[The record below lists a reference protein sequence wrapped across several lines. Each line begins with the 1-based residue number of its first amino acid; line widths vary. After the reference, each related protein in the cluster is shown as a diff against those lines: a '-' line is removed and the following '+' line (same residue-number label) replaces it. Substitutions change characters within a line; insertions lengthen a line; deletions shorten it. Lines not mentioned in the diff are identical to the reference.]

1 MASEGSEWPDKL
13 LVIGLILILAGIALL
28 CIVGIIFVASSPIYM
43 KSDLVRSIVLAAII
57 LIVTGA
63 VMLVV
68 LNRLGY

>member
-13 LVIGLILILAGIALL
+13 LVIGLILILLGIGLL
-28 CIVGIIFVASSPIYM
+28 CLVGIILVASLPVYM
-43 KSDLVRSIVLAAII
+43 KPDPVRSIVLAAII
-57 LIVTGA
+57 LIVTGV